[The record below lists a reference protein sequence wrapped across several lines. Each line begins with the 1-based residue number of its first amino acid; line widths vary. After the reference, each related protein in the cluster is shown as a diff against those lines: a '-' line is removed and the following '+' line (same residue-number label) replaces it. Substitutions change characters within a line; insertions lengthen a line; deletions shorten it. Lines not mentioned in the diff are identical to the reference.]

1 MGGVVDNVLAWLGGH
16 RSARRS
22 LTVMSGVLLA
32 GALVL
37 LGFPVYTDL
46 THNSLQNKLSA
57 QLGSPAERQAYLDG
71 TVADG
76 ASLTRIMIPKI
87 GVSTVVVQGT
97 DERALQ
103 AGAGHYPA
111 TPLPCQSG
119 DVAIAGHRTTYGK
132 PFSNVNLLSVGDEIT
147 LRTPVGSCVYR
158 VNQAP
163 FVVLANDMGVV
174 DNTPGHATLTLTSCH
189 PKGSASHRIIIKASM
204 VSSEQSG

>member
-1 MGGVVDNVLAWLGGH
+1 MDNVISWLGWH

-46 THNSLQNKLSA
+46 THNGLQNQLSA
-57 QLGSPAERQAYLDG
+57 QLASPAERQAYLNG

-76 ASLTRIMIPKI
+76 ASLTRILIPKI
-87 GVSTVVVQGT
+87 GVNTVVVQGT
-97 DERALQ
+97 DVRALQ

-111 TPLPCQSG
+111 TPLPCRTG

-132 PFSNVNLLSVGDEIT
+132 PFSNVNLLGVGDAIT
-147 LRTPVGSCVYR
+147 LATPVGSCVYR
-158 VNQAP
+158 VTQAP
-163 FVVLANDMGVV
+163 FVVPANDFAVV
-174 DNTPGHATLTLTSCH
+174 ANTPGHATLTLTSCA
-189 PKGSASHRIIIKASM
+189 PKGSASHRIVIKAAM
-204 VSSEQSG
+204 TSSAQGG